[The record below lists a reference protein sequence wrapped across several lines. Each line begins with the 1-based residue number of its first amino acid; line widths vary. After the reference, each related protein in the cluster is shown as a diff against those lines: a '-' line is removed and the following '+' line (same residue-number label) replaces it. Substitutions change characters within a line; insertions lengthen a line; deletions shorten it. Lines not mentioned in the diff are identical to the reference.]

1 MNDSLLLL
9 AINGVSCLGGYEKLA
24 LLERAA
30 DADAFCRLS
39 FADVEE
45 LCGRRLPSRAWNPG
59 ALMEKAGLALRI
71 LRTRGIRILGY
82 QDSAY
87 PPQLREIFD
96 PPFLLFCRGIVPAW
110 DCASLAI
117 VGTRYP
123 SGAGRRAARETAR
136 EAAENGIIVVSGLAR
151 GIDAEAHRGCLHAG
165 GKTIAVL
172 GSGVDIC
179 SPASNKKLMEEI
191 AETGLLISEYPPG
204 AHATKY
210 AFPQRNRIISGISE
224 ATVVVE
230 AGLSSGA
237 LITAELAA
245 EQGKEVYAVPGNI
258 DSIYSIGT
266 NKLIKDGALPLI
278 VADDLLDDLG
288 VKRNPA
294 AYPQRELG
302 KAEAEIIGHIETQ
315 GEVTVDYLCR
325 RTGKQPPEINGIITV
340 LEIKGMVYTFMGKIF
355 VAK

>member
-1 MNDSLLLL
+1 MNGTIKSVRFGDEIYPRLLKHIKNPPKELYYRGDISLASGLSVAVVGTRRATRYGIWAATNL
-9 AINGVSCLGGYEKLA
+9 SEKLA
-24 LLERAA
+24 AHG
-30 DADAFCRLS
+30 
-39 FADVEE
+39 V
-45 LCGRRLPSRAWNPG
+45 
-59 ALMEKAGLALRI
+59 
-71 LRTRGIRILGY
+71 T
-82 QDSAY
+82 
-87 PPQLREIFD
+87 
-96 PPFLLFCRGIVPAW
+96 V
-110 DCASLAI
+110 
-117 VGTRYP
+117 T
-123 SGAGRRAARETAR
+123 
-136 EAAENGIIVVSGLAR
+136 SGLAF
-151 GIDAEAHRGCLHAG
+151 GIDTCGHRGAIKAG

-258 DSIYSIGT
+258 DSISSIGT